1 MGGLRRA
8 RRRPRRR
15 RRVQR
20 ARGQRA
26 DADRARLRPAGLGG
40 RRGPDRQRAAGASP
54 GRGEPMERFAAILRA
69 VAPDGRGDPSIVV
82 LGDGFENDAQWEI
95 SDVAFRLGVP
105 MVGLDDLR
113 QREGRV
119 YAHVDGRRREV
130 DVIYRR
136 SNYHLLR
143 DEDGSPS
150 ALAEKL
156 LEPIRRGTVTV
167 VNPPGVGIADDKL
180 AHAYVEDMIRF
191 YLSEEPVIAPGALL
205 RPHRRRR
212 ARGRARPARRDGD
225 QGPRPRRRRGRADRP
240 GGRGRARGHRGA
252 PAGLRRTGDGR
263 ARRAIRRCSTASC
276 RRGGSTCGR

>member
-1 MGGLRRA
+1 M
-8 RRRPRRR
+8 
-15 RRVQR
+15 
-20 ARGQRA
+20 
-26 DADRARLRPAGLGG
+26 
-40 RRGPDRQRAAGASP
+40 
-54 GRGEPMERFAAILRA
+54 AILRS

-105 MVGLDDLR
+105 MVALDDLR

-191 YLSEEPVIAPGALL
+191 YLDEEPVIAP
-205 RPHRRRR
+205 
-212 ARGRARPARRDGD
+212 ARSYDLTDEDAREDVLGRLGEMVVKVRDRVGGEGVLIGEEAESAREDIAAARRTSS
-225 QGPRPRRRRGRADRP
+225 PRRWSSS
-240 GGRGRARGHRGA
+240 
-252 PAGLRRTGDGR
+252 
-263 ARRAIRRCSTASC
+263 RAIRRCSTASC
-276 RRGGSTCGR
+276 HRGGSTCGR